1 MTAAQATVIE
11 KKAENAGV
19 GVGNE
24 EVAKNLPAPAPVP
37 KAPLATGGKIA
48 ALVPADLEQAYRLA
62 SAIAA
67 SGMAPKSY
75 KVDPRA
81 ENSPF
86 DANKIMVGIL
96 HGMEVGFT
104 PMAALQSI
112 AVINGMP
119 SIWGD
124 GALALVEA
132 SGLLIEKKE
141 WLEGEGDNMA
151 AHCWMLRRGRKEP
164 VYQIFSM
171 AAAAK
176 AGLKSKTGPWQ
187 QYPQRMLQMRAR
199 SWAMRD
205 GFSDILRGLAIREE
219 VLDMGDLR
227 QMEDGTY
234 TGSAPMPPAPTRAA
248 ITASVQADKQI
259 AEDLSRGSD
268 RMPDTEEERGEAP
281 EGDTKAEAGT
291 KSESGK
297 SADGGAK
304 PDLEW
309 VTADGE
315 IKKFDDPGVWMASA
329 MNILRGALEAGE
341 SVDAPW
347 QRNAKNWEAAQA
359 AVPAGKVHQNGL
371 ARFKADLQKVF
382 ADAKARDEA

>member
-1 MTAAQATVIE
+1 MTSAQATAD
-11 KKAENAGV
+11 KPATDAQST
-19 GVGNE
+19 
-24 EVAKNLPAPAPVP
+24 ALTPPPAPN

-48 ALVPADLEQAYRLA
+48 ALVPGDLEQAYRLA
-62 SAIAA
+62 NAIAA

-75 KVDPRA
+75 KVDPRSDA
-81 ENSPF
+81 SPF

-132 SGLLIEKKE
+132 SGLLTEKKE
-141 WLEGEGDNMA
+141 WIEGTGDNMA

-164 VYQIFSM
+164 IYQIFSM

-176 AGLKSKTGPWQ
+176 AGLKGKTGPWQ

-219 VLDMGDLR
+219 VIDMGDLR
-227 QMEDGTY
+227 QMEDGAY
-234 TGSAPMPPAPTRAA
+234 QSAVPPLPTRAA
-248 ITASVQADKQI
+248 IAATVE
-259 AEDLSRGSD
+259 AERVIEQDLSRASD
-268 RMPDTEEERGEAP
+268 RMPDTPEERGDVP
-281 EGDTKAEAGT
+281 EEGE
-291 KSESGK
+291 SE
-297 SADGGAK
+297 GGAAKESTQQATAFRWIGETGEFEEFTEPQAWIDHALAQLDARFAAKKKVK
-304 PDLEW
+304 PAWDH
-309 VTADGE
+309 
-315 IKKFDDPGVWMASA
+315 
-329 MNILRGALEAGE
+329 
-341 SVDAPW
+341 
-347 QRNAKNWEAAQA
+347 NAKEWEKVKKAL
-359 AVPAGKVHQNGL
+359 PAGKAGQDAMDRVFL
-371 ARFKADLQKVF
+371 KIDELYEAQKGM
-382 ADAKARDEA
+382 K